1 MEKTFIRSIL
11 AVATLSS
18 LFIALCEADSVLNQ
32 IIWTGSWGF
41 ISYLCGKGFTKYMTE
56 AEKEERV

>member
-11 AVATLSS
+11 AVATLASF
-18 LFIALCEADSVLNQ
+18 FIALSEADTIFNQ

-41 ISYLCGKGFTKYMTE
+41 ISYLCGKGFMKYMTE